1 MSEIEK
7 VITDR
12 QFTKLI
18 RKSLKAGYFTFEN
31 YQANSIGTPQGSI
44 ISPVLANIFLH
55 QLDVYIMNLKKEFDK
70 GKEAKRTKESRYYEY
85 QISSARIAK
94 NFDKVQELIKLRN
107 KNHASIKADP
117 NFRRLLYVRYADD

>member
-70 GKEAKRTKESRYYEY
+70 GKEAKITKESRYYEY

-107 KNHASIKADP
+107 KNHASLKADP

>member
-1 MSEIEK
+1 LIFEIEK

-18 RKSLKAGYFTFEN
+18 RKSLKAGYFTFKN

-44 ISPVLANIFLH
+44 ISPILANIFLH

-70 GKEAKRTKESRYYEY
+70 GKDAQRTKESRYYEY
-85 QISSARIAK
+85 QISRARIAK
-94 NFDKVQELIKLRN
+94 NFDKVKELIKLRN
-107 KNHASIKADP
+107 KNHASADP